1 MQNNKKNLYL
11 FFSQQLTPE
20 LEIYLTFH
28 LSTNIIDSVKYI
40 KEQVIQLNIDTEHR
54 LDKIG
59 ELSVLPVSSAN
70 PDGSVAYIDNNYKTV
85 QLNLLGMAL
94 PFNDNQFECANLAAD
109 IFCYPECIATRI
121 VQECFRVAK
130 EVKIYKCKYRPRI
143 HWTSAVTSNILS
155 RRSHMD
161 RTNYHAHIVNDFNFS
176 DNGEYYTII
185 GGVATKMPFVHIDN
199 LPNVYPNKVE
209 KSKKFII
216 FDLIGNLSDNEID
229 NIASAHNFEVD
240 SVYKLRLRQDQKKI
254 RLSDV
259 IFGELQ
265 LLNIPFA
272 YVIGNDTEID
282 TTDIWWNYKHRHS
295 DKIIVHHV

>member
-1 MQNNKKNLYL
+1 MN
-11 FFSQQLTPE
+11 
-20 LEIYLTFH
+20 
-28 LSTNIIDSVKYI
+28 V
-40 KEQVIQLNIDTEHR
+40 
-54 LDKIG
+54 G
-59 ELSVLPVSSAN
+59 PVSSAN

-265 LLNIPFA
+265 LLAFLKYLAPSKVFLN
-272 YVIGNDTEID
+272 
-282 TTDIWWNYKHRHS
+282 K
-295 DKIIVHHV
+295 